1 MNSLTVEICER
12 RYQYHV
18 IDNHALEIMRYSIF
32 LFRCRRCR
40 LERSLMKDFIIR
52 YSHGGAFKKKDGV
65 ELKSITTCE
74 FTRLANNEKR
84 LTGDDETS

>member
-1 MNSLTVEICER
+1 MLVNSLTVEICER

-52 YSHGGAFKKKDGV
+52 YSHGEAFKKKNGV
-65 ELKSITTCE
+65 DFKTISTSE
-74 FTRLANNEKR
+74 FNRLANKR
-84 LTGDDETS
+84 KRP